1 MKIRLRKYK
10 GAFYLISQNTLKV
23 SSGVKKIVKKKK
35 EIFESF
41 TPFFSECGITIYPA
55 AEVRNVSH
63 PRLVS
68 LPCIFLNIIN

>member
-1 MKIRLRKYK
+1 MSL
-10 GAFYLISQNTLKV
+10 
-23 SSGVKKIVKKKK
+23 GVKKIAKKKK
-35 EIFESF
+35 KKRRFESF

-63 PRLVS
+63 PRVVS